1 MSEKPE
7 ESDRARDEIISG
19 EYVLGVLSA
28 EDRRRVEARMAV
40 DKRFAQQVRRWQAN
54 LSGFNA
60 DYDEIRP
67 PAELFNR
74 LERRLF
80 GIDQPPRSVFG
91 QLWASVAFWRVLTAA
106 TLVAAAGLGAF
117 RSGLFTTDNARPLVA
132 ELSGDN
138 APFNLIAAFNAEN
151 GRLSVVP
158 IAVKQPEPK
167 SLEVWII
174 DEGKPPQSVGILP
187 DNGNGEIVVD
197 AGLRRLFAEG
207 KTIAI
212 TVEPFGG
219 APEGKPTGPV
229 IAAGKTRFL

>member
-19 EYVLGVLSA
+19 EYVLGTLSA

-40 DKRFAQQVRRWQAN
+40 DKRFAQQVRRWQTN
-54 LSGFNA
+54 LSGFNS
-60 DYDEIRP
+60 DYDDIRP
-67 PAELFNR
+67 PAELFNT

-80 GIDQPPRSVFG
+80 GIEPAPRGVLS
-91 QLWASVAFWRVLTAA
+91 QLWASAAFWRATTAA
-106 TLVAAAGLGAF
+106 ALVLALGLGAF
-117 RSGLFTTDNARPLVA
+117 QSGVFIDDNTRPLVA

-138 APFNLIAAFNAEN
+138 ANFNLIAAFDAEN

-158 IAVKQPEPK
+158 VAVKQPEPK

-187 DNGNGEIVVD
+187 DNGNGEIVVSP
-197 AGLRRLFAEG
+197 ALRRLFSEG

-219 APEGKPTGPV
+219 APEGKATGPV